1 MLSEK
6 IKKYRLDN
14 NLTQEEFAAKLF
26 VTRNAVSKWENDNGY
41 PSIDTIKE
49 IAKLLNISID
59 ELLGSDDVRTI
70 AINTNERLN
79 RYKNYAS
86 NVLVFISYA
95 LIAIVIPHVM
105 FYFDPTSVIA
115 YCFFIG
121 TISFIIL
128 GLVTPF
134 FNKNMLHSF
143 IASALAITP
152 ILIYFEI
159 ATKVVIYPWEIL
171 YYVLFVISY
180 CIMLKIQKINLKSNI
195 NKMIKSIS
203 LGMLI
208 FLSIAYVVL
217 CTISF
222 VRYDSSYSAPIYT
235 QPLVYTIIFI
245 VPIILSILVYII
257 FRKKS

>member
-6 IKKYRLDN
+6 IKKYRADN

-41 PSIDTIKE
+41 PNIDTLKD
-49 IAKLLNISID
+49 IAKLLNITID
-59 ELLGSDDVRTI
+59 ELLGSDDVKTI
-70 AINTNERLN
+70 AINTNEKLN
-79 RYKNYAS
+79 KYKNYVS
-86 NVLVFISYA
+86 NVLVFILYA
-95 LIAIVIPHVM
+95 LVAILIPHFM
-105 FYFDPTSVIA
+105 FTVDPTSPMAYALFIA
-115 YCFFIG
+115 PI
-121 TISFIIL
+121 TFIIL

-134 FNKNMLHSF
+134 YNKNMIHSF
-143 IASALAITP
+143 IAAALAITP
-152 ILIYFEI
+152 ILIYFEV
-159 ATKVVIYPWEIL
+159 ATKVVIYLWEIV
-171 YYVLFVISY
+171 YYVLFIISY

-235 QPLVYTIIFI
+235 QALVYTIIFI

>member
-6 IKKYRLDN
+6 LKKYRADN

-41 PSIDTIKE
+41 PNIDTLKD
-49 IAKLLNISID
+49 IAKLLNVTID
-59 ELLGSDDVRTI
+59 ELLGDDDVKTI
-70 AINTNERLN
+70 AIKTNEKLN
-79 RYKNYAS
+79 KYKSYAS
-86 NVLVFISYA
+86 NILVFISYA
-95 LIAIVIPHVM
+95 LIAILIPHWM
-105 FYFDPTSVIA
+105 FTVDPTSPMAYGLFIA
-115 YCFFIG
+115 PI
-121 TISFIIL
+121 TFIIL

-134 FNKNMLHSF
+134 YNKNMLHSF
-143 IASALAITP
+143 IAAALAITP
-152 ILIYFEI
+152 ILIYFEV
-159 ATKVVIYPWEIL
+159 ATKVVIYPWEIV

-208 FLSIAYVVL
+208 FLSISYAVL
-217 CTISF
+217 CIISF
-222 VRYDSSYSAPIYT
+222 VKYDESYSAPFYT
-235 QPLVYTIIFI
+235 QSLFYTLIFI
-245 VPIILSILVYII
+245 VPIIASILIYII

>member
-159 ATKVVIYPWEIL
+159 L

-180 CIMLKIQKINLKSNI
+180 CLMLKLQKINLKNNI

-208 FLSIAYVVL
+208 FFSIAYVVL
-217 CTISF
+217 CIISF
-222 VRYDSSYSAPIYT
+222 ITYDESYSAPIYT
-235 QPLVYTIIFI
+235 QASFYTIIFI
-245 VPIILSILVYII
+245 IPIIASLLIYII
-257 FRKKS
+257 FKKKS